1 MNHSVTTSPY
11 ESENSNTI
19 ESNNQLAESIKLRK
33 TFKEN
38 QMSADKPR
46 KLNYIFYNPN
56 TPEETADF
64 LIRWFVEA
72 SYPKLEAA
80 IKKYIQDQEKEE
92 GCS

>member
-11 ESENSNTI
+11 ESENSNTT
-19 ESNNQLAESIKLRK
+19 ESNNSLAESIELRK
-33 TFKEN
+33 TFKG
-38 QMSADKPR
+38 QKMKDKPR
-46 KLNYIFYNPN
+46 KLNYTFHNPN

-64 LIRWFVEA
+64 LIKLFVEVNL
-72 SYPKLEAA
+72 PKIEAA